1 MKIFFLSL
9 NLLVFSSRAVAAPT
23 IFEETVI
30 EGEVQ
35 KPEIAVYIGR
45 QNLSKAYKLEP
56 LKKSFLPKIIE
67 ALKKPPF

>member
-1 MKIFFLSL
+1 MRNVFIIAQLF
-9 NLLVFSSRAVAAPT
+9 VFSNHAAAAPT

>member
-1 MKIFFLSL
+1 MKILFLSAH
-9 NLLVFSSRAVAAPT
+9 LLIFCSQAVAAPT